1 MPDALTV
8 PCAPD
13 APDVPCT
20 PVALMMLARDFGV
33 LLALAAL
40 ALTPDS
46 TSGSAF
52 SAPLPDAVAMLPTDT
67 DLCCPDAVAYLEVLG
82 FWPAACDLVTICG
95 ILLPWISF
103 SSPGV
108 ACARCS
114 DMTLLI
120 RQCHS
125 SKCLQG
131 LSLAVLTLIP
141 GAQVSSLGRWSCAA
155 GLLLQRLL
163 LVRVVKWSPLRES
176 CCRRA
181 SGLREDLPWG
191 AKRVGGRWMPRVMMK
206 GMV

>member
-1 MPDALTV
+1 MPDAPTV
-8 PCAPD
+8 PCAPE
-13 APDVPCT
+13 APDVPCA
-20 PVALMMLARDFGV
+20 PAALMMLARDFGV

-52 SAPLPDAVAMLPTDT
+52 SAPLPDAVALLPTDT

-141 GAQVSSLGRWSCAA
+141 GAQVSSLGCWSCAA
-155 GLLLQRLL
+155 GLLLPALASSKSCQ
-163 LVRVVKWSPLRES
+163 VESATRVL
-176 CCRRA
+176 
-181 SGLREDLPWG
+181 LPWG
-191 AKRVGGRWMPRVMMK
+191 FRASRRPTVGANGGGRKMGAAREDEE
-206 GMV
+206 G

>member
-1 MPDALTV
+1 M
-8 PCAPD
+8 PD
-13 APDVPCT
+13 APDVPCA
-20 PVALMMLARDFGV
+20 PAALMAVLARDLGV

-52 SAPLPDAVAMLPTDT
+52 SAPLPDAVALLPTDT

-141 GAQVSSLGRWSCAA
+141 GAQVSSLGCWSCAA

-163 LVRVVKWSPLRES
+163 LVRGCQVES
-176 CCRRA
+176 ATRVLLPWA
-181 SGLREDLPWG
+181 SGLHEDRPWG
-191 AKRVGGRWMPRVMMK
+191 AKRGGRKMDASRDDEGDGVVK
-206 GMV
+206 VSC